1 MRWRLAF
8 LGALLIPDLA
18 LDPFRGGLATTL
30 SHPLGT
36 DDLGRDA
43 LLRLVLAAARS
54 LGFASACALLAL
66 TLGLLLAWQGRHLLG
81 ALSAL
86 RSLPPLLFL
95 LPVAAATGGLSVGVL
110 GVLLG
115 ALIAPHLEPALRTRL
130 DRFRH
135 SPAWAAERTLG
146 ATGPS
151 TLRRWAPWGW
161 QQAAALFPSAWL
173 SALWGEATLSAL
185 GLGPGPGHD
194 SLGRL
199 LAEELPRLGSDPSP
213 LGWAALATV
222 LILAWLSTPGGAG
235 ATGWS
240 RKARNHSE
248 DAEKSLSG
256 SRTS

>member
-18 LDPFRGGLATTL
+18 LDPFRGGLAITL

-43 LLRLVLAAARS
+43 LLRLALAASRS

-66 TLGLLLAWQGRHLLG
+66 ALGLLLAWRGQRLLG
-81 ALSAL
+81 GLSAL

-95 LPVAAATGGLSVGVL
+95 LPIAAATGGLSALTLGLVL
-110 GVLLG
+110 
-115 ALIAPHLEPALRTRL
+115 AAMISPHLEPALRTGL

-146 ATGPS
+146 APWPS
-151 TLRRWAPWGW
+151 ILRRWFPWGW

-173 SALWGEATLSAL
+173 AALWGEATLSAL
-185 GLGPGPGHD
+185 GLGPGPGQD

-199 LAEELPRLGSDPSP
+199 LAEELPRIGSDPSP
-213 LGWAALATV
+213 LGWGALAVV
-222 LILAWLSTPGGAG
+222 LALAWISTPGKVAWPGRRRIEIRRAG
-235 ATGWS
+235 YP
-240 RKARNHSE
+240 
-248 DAEKSLSG
+248 
-256 SRTS
+256 